1 MDYRH
6 SLIHIT
12 DRLTCGGGMYSLILL
27 DAKSLS
33 ITVGDTR
40 CFIDGKY
47 LLCLSEEDTVAE
59 HGGKYTAMNLRFQ
72 PYFYNVNLN
81 HGIIGT
87 PIYKDMR
94 VIYGYPDFHLF
105 RARTERFCGIL
116 SLTDYEYNA
125 AEYYFRR
132 AEANIG
138 NHGTDWMWSCKTRSE
153 MISIMRIAESAY
165 LGESVAEGSEAVRYI
180 RDHIGEDL
188 TLDSICRGLGTNRTK
203 LTAELKELTGMTPMQ
218 FVLEERL
225 NLSRPDLLFTHI
237 SINEIAEKYGFS
249 DANYYIRQF
258 KKRYGKT
265 PGDYR
270 SDGFAERISH
280 ENEYKLTV
288 EKFREYYRL
297 GMGRPIFLL
306 RHEQDKKPYAE
317 AYLEELAES
326 SFGHTDGEYEAAIIS
341 CFDDPLTVR
350 NKAVDV
356 LSELLKKGDYTVYH
370 TLEYLGAADVAQKI
384 ILDNYNDVYNEIK
397 NLGNGFPEIYSTVNK
412 YAHTCLTFISL
423 ESDFVSRVITD
434 FADLFDN
441 VATDAPWVKLYLELM
456 AGIET
461 GGAPYREIAE
471 KVLGDTEHRNKDIVL
486 SLIPAPRKNPEPL
499 EGMGTDYFTHF
510 DDRKAISVQQYV
522 SFPYA
527 SPEVNREVAE
537 FAVNETDLTK
547 KANLLRYFEDIFC
560 AEAPMFPLSSELLIE
575 IIEKHRSD
583 LDDFV
588 PGESEPPPSYVL
600 MQNAVEV
607 LARMNDDI
615 AKAYCLAM
623 PHGNDKTAKF
633 IGATA
638 LRTLLYNYDSD
649 DAGILQSLIA
659 KEHLY
664 GAILT
669 LELFEKD
676 VPDVPEEFLYP
687 IYEYIP
693 FEYRIRVVNE
703 MIKRGMLTVE
713 LRRECLCDAN
723 PKIRAAVAN
732 CKKQKVI
739 TRTEGII

>member
-6 SLIHIT
+6 SLIYMT
-12 DRLTCGGGMYSLILL
+12 DKLTCGGEMYSLILL
-27 DAKSLS
+27 DAKGLS
-33 ITVGDTR
+33 ITVGDTK

-47 LLCLSEEDTVAE
+47 LLCLSEEDIVSEHSGSYTV
-59 HGGKYTAMNLRFQ
+59 MNLRFQ

-87 PIYKDMR
+87 PIYEDMR
-94 VIYGYPDFHLF
+94 AKYGYPDFHLF
-105 RARTERFCGIL
+105 RVRTDRFFGIL
-116 SLTDYEYNA
+116 SLTDHEYNA
-125 AEYYFRR
+125 AQYYFIR
-132 AEANIG
+132 AEANIA

-180 RDHIGEDL
+180 RDHIGEEL
-188 TLDSICRGLGTNRTK
+188 TLDSICRGLGTNRTT
-203 LTAELKELTGMTPMQ
+203 LTAEIKNLTGMTPMQ

-288 EKFREYYRL
+288 EKFREQYRL

-306 RHEQDKKPYAE
+306 RHEQDKKPYSD

-326 SFGHTDGEYEAAIIS
+326 QFGHTDGEYEAAIIS

-397 NLGNGFPEIYSTVNK
+397 NLGNGFTGIASTVHK
-412 YAHTCLTFISL
+412 YVHTCLTFISL
-423 ESDFVSRVITD
+423 ESDFVLRVITD
-434 FADLFDN
+434 FADLFDS
-441 VATDAPWVKLYLELM
+441 VSPDAPGVKLYLELM

-471 KVLGDTEHRNKDIVL
+471 KVLGDTDHRHKDLVL

-499 EGMGTDYFTHF
+499 EGMGTDFFTHF
-510 DDRKAISVQQYV
+510 DYPNNISAEQHV

-527 SPEVNREVAE
+527 SPEVIREVAE

-547 KANLLRYFEDIFC
+547 KAILLRYFEDIFC

-575 IIEKHRSD
+575 MIEKHRSD

-588 PGESEPPPSYVL
+588 LRESEPPTSYVL

-623 PHGNDKTAKF
+623 PHGNDKTAKL
-633 IGATA
+633 IGCTA

-649 DAGILQSLIA
+649 DAGILQGFIA
-659 KEHLY
+659 NEHLF
-664 GAILT
+664 GTLLT

-676 VPDVPEEFLYP
+676 VPDVPEELLYP
-687 IYEYIP
+687 MYEYIP
-693 FEYRIRVVNE
+693 FEYRLRVVNE